1 MSVRS
6 VEFSSQTREMPVY
19 NACRSGL
26 ASGAPRQRPFVRPFS
41 AQASRCPGQWLP
53 RSLAD
58 VICFSPDRGST
69 VTPLTLRGLCWPRLL
84 TSSIALTNARICR
97 QLIAARCSKRPRNVL
112 CFLGPRILKWQAN
125 APTSKPGRGF
135 AWVCVSLSLCACVPA
150 GVCLCACVLAC
161 LRACVPAC
169 LPPQTTLNRLAVS
182 LTTHTCL
189 SDTHTSRSR
198 SLSLT
203 RQGILLSPTLFY
215 FKALARC
222 RSFFT
227 P

>member
-1 MSVRS
+1 
-6 VEFSSQTREMPVY
+6 MPVY

-26 ASGAPRQRPFVRPFS
+26 ASGASRQRPFVRPFS

-150 GVCLCACVLAC
+150 GVCLCACVPAY
-161 LRACVPAC
+161 LRACVPASPNYFKPPRC
-169 LPPQTTLNRLAVS
+169 FAHDSHLPFRHTYQSQS
-182 LTTHTCL
+182 LIVTY
-189 SDTHTSRSR
+189 SPRHTSVSHA
-198 SLSLT
+198 
-203 RQGILLSPTLFY
+203 LLL
-215 FKALARC
+215 
-222 RSFFT
+222 
-227 P
+227 

>member
-69 VTPLTLRGLCWPRLL
+69 VTPLTLPGLCWTDSLAPTLDL
-84 TSSIALTNARICR
+84 VNCTH
-97 QLIAARCSKRPRNVL
+97 KRPNLQTANSRTLFQTAQERLVFSRTQNSKMASK
-112 CFLGPRILKWQAN
+112 CPHQQAW
-125 APTSKPGRGF
+125 
-135 AWVCVSLSLCACVPA
+135 AWVCV
-150 GVCLCACVLAC
+150 GVCLSLFVCLRSCRCVLVCLRTCVPAC
-161 LRACVPAC
+161 LRAC
-169 LPPQTTLNRLAVS
+169 LPK
-182 LTTHTCL
+182 
-189 SDTHTSRSR
+189 
-198 SLSLT
+198 
-203 RQGILLSPTLFY
+203 LL
-215 FKALARC
+215 
-222 RSFFT
+222 
-227 P
+227 